1 MRSVPHRVVCLLG
14 LDDGAF
20 PRKSPRDGDDLL
32 LESPHVGD
40 RDPRAEDRQ
49 MLLDALLAAEDRLII
64 LYSGNDERTNARRP
78 PAVPVGELLD
88 TVDRTAR
95 VDERDAGNG
104 APPDPIQ
111 PSERILVRHPLQPF
125 DQRNFS
131 PGAIAGDD
139 AWSFDR
145 TSLEGAVALSHERS
159 EAPRF
164 LAAPLPPAEASRLTL
179 EALVAFAERPV
190 RAFMRQ
196 RLGITGA
203 GYDDEVR
210 DALPVELDG
219 LERWQIGQRLLDG
232 VLAGIAPDTV
242 CRAEIARGGLPPGQL
257 GMPVIRRVWPDV
269 ELLKACALAIAS
281 DSSAPRS
288 VGINAALADGT
299 VITGSVSGIRGTTL
313 LTVSFSRLNAR
324 HRMAAWVRLLA
335 LTAAHPDEAFDAVTI
350 GKAPYRSDHDVAI
363 ARIPPLGADAQ
374 SRAERA
380 IAELAMLIDLRARG
394 LRDVLPVPSLTGAAY
409 AAAAARG
416 FNGESDARE
425 AWAST
430 YNVDGEDVDPDHVLA
445 FGGVRPFEWLLQ
457 ATIPASDEQGERWYD
472 DAEPSRFGRCA
483 RRLWSGLLEQE
494 DLELR

>member
-1 MRSVPHRVVCLLG
+1 V
-14 LDDGAF
+14 DDG
-20 PRKSPRDGDDLL
+20 
-32 LESPHVGD
+32 E
-40 RDPRAEDRQ
+40 
-49 MLLDALLAAEDRLII
+49 
-64 LYSGNDERTNARRP
+64 
-78 PAVPVGELLD
+78 
-88 TVDRTAR
+88 
-95 VDERDAGNG
+95 
-104 APPDPIQ
+104 

-131 PGAIAGDD
+131 PAAIAGED

-145 TSLEGAVALSHERS
+145 TSLEGALALSGPRS
-159 EAPRF
+159 EPPPF
-164 LAAPLPPAEASRLTL
+164 LRAPLPPQETPRLTL
-179 EALVAFAERPV
+179 DALVAFAERPI

-196 RLGITGA
+196 RLGIAGA

-269 ELLKACALAIAS
+269 ELLKACALSIAR
-281 DSSAPRS
+281 DDDQPRS
-288 VGINAALADGT
+288 VGINAALTDGT

-324 HRMAAWVRLLA
+324 HRIAAWVRLLA
-335 LTAAHPDEAFDAVTI
+335 LTAAHPEERFEAVTI
-350 GKAPYRSDHDVAI
+350 GKAPYRSDLDVAI
-363 ARIPPLGADAQ
+363 ARIPSLGADAET
-374 SRAERA
+374 RAARA
-380 IAELAMLIDLRARG
+380 IAELATLVDLRIRG

-416 FNGESDARE
+416 FSGESDARD

-457 ATIPASDEQGERWYD
+457 ETIPASDEQGEGWYD

-483 RRLWSGLLEQE
+483 RRLWSGLLAVE
-494 DLELR
+494 DVELR